1 MNLPV
6 FRLQLGCFKRG
17 IQQQLQSKK
26 LQSKN
31 NNNENNK
38 TRTDRGIITNRHMA
52 FDEFIIAKHLKF

>member
-1 MNLPV
+1 MILPV

-17 IQQQLQSKK
+17 IQQQTYNP
-26 LQSKN
+26 KN